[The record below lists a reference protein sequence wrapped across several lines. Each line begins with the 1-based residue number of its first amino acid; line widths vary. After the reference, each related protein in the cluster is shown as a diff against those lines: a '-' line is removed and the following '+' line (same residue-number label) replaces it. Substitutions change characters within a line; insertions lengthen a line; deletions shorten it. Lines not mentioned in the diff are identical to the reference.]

1 MSYTKRTKQ
10 TGLVSIFDQNSC
22 SDTTNKKHHHII
34 GLFYLYIFNKL
45 HDIFEKT
52 GAEKIQDTSNFLAFL
67 SKIVIKNN
75 QSIGIVKIYVY
86 NFALF
91 IKSKKQ
97 TSFYFPV

>member
-1 MSYTKRTKQ
+1 MFYTERTKQ

-52 GAEKIQDTSNFLAFL
+52 GAEFKILQNFLAFL